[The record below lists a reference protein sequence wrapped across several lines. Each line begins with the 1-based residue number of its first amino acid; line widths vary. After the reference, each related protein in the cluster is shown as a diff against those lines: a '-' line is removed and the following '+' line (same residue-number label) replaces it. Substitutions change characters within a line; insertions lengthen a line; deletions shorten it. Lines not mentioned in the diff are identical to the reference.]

1 MTINSFRNH
10 TQISPCSIQNSSTLF
25 FGAASIL
32 LALACQPVTAAGKRI
47 RVLSAVRLLL
57 GPCLALLMVAP
68 AWATT
73 VTVTATAQVD
83 VINDHGWPGQ
93 ALSDHVMIGDTISAT
108 FVLDSNAYNSYLIT
122 DHFNPFD
129 YTAEYRTNW
138 QYLID
143 SATISVSNPSP
154 IVMVTGTDD
163 GGNLTRTRY
172 EVYYNS
178 SPAGALPDEE
188 TDYMQLRASSADFE
202 ILGTP
207 TGHGGYFA
215 ISQEHNSQ
223 GMTSCDDE
231 NFTCLFQNISGSPG
245 GLPWDS
251 QTLSLSVARYG
262 WASGQLTAL
271 SITGTPVPEPNT
283 ALLLGVG
290 LAVLAT
296 RKRRRGLCA

>member
-1 MTINSFRNH
+1 M
-10 TQISPCSIQNSSTLF
+10 
-25 FGAASIL
+25 
-32 LALACQPVTAAGKRI
+32 
-47 RVLSAVRLLL
+47 LSAVRLLL
-57 GPCLALLMVAP
+57 GPCFALFMVAP

-83 VINDHGWPGQ
+83 TINDHGWPGQ

-122 DHFNPFD
+122 DYFNPFD
-129 YTAEYRTNW
+129 YTAEYRANW

-154 IVMVTGTDD
+154 IVMVTGADD

-172 EVYYNS
+172 EVYYDS

-251 QTLSLSVARYG
+251 QTLSLSVSRYG
-262 WASGQLTAL
+262 WASGQLTSL
-271 SITGTPVPEPNT
+271 SITGAPVPEPNT

-290 LAVLAT
+290 LTALAA
-296 RKRRRGLCA
+296 RKRHRRLRA